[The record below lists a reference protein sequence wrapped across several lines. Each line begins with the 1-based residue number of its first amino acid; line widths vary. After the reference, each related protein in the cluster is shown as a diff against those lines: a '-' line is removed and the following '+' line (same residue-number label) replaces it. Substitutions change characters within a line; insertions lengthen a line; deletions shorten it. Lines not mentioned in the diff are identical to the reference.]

1 MPLQCHPKQ
10 CADKHLRPSTARS
23 DTVAFILPSR
33 SAAVSVRILHD
44 FLRVRSRSISGS
56 LLHWRIS
63 GGSKTFPEQSQT
75 RVVVDSHRGLAA
87 QRRFACRVLPS
98 ASIGRGNVR
107 ALAQRRHADALPRPP
122 GRQCA
127 AAADE
132 RPLPVMVAGWQAPRV
147 RARRQRLRDPY
158 RRPRPEADPRRTPQS
173 GSGSQIER
181 SSHSKK

>member
-1 MPLQCHPKQ
+1 MKLNEKTELAMPLPFFETTPLPVQANVQ
-10 CADKHLRPSTARS
+10 TSFFDRREMRTR
-23 DTVAFILPSR
+23 VRFILPSCCR
-33 SAAVSVRILHD
+33 AVSVRILHD

-107 ALAQRRHADALPRPP
+107 ALAQRAHWRGGSTQAYGISDGIAPREASRRARKRTETTP
-122 GRQCA
+122 A
-127 AAADE
+127 AA
-132 RPLPVMVAGWQAPRV
+132 L
-147 RARRQRLRDPY
+147 
-158 RRPRPEADPRRTPQS
+158 
-173 GSGSQIER
+173 
-181 SSHSKK
+181 

>member
-1 MPLQCHPKQ
+1 MERRLDHSPCLLNSQLHQPH
-10 CADKHLRPSTARS
+10 APGRRRRFSLAVRGSY
-23 DTVAFILPSR
+23 
-33 SAAVSVRILHD
+33 VSVRILHD

-107 ALAQRRHADALPRPP
+107 ALAQRAHWRGGSTQAYGISDGIAPREASRGARKRTETTP
-122 GRQCA
+122 A
-127 AAADE
+127 AA
-132 RPLPVMVAGWQAPRV
+132 L
-147 RARRQRLRDPY
+147 
-158 RRPRPEADPRRTPQS
+158 
-173 GSGSQIER
+173 
-181 SSHSKK
+181 